1 MSLYNCFRCLAHLM
15 TSLVTCVLA
24 NRNQADSSGT
34 GWSFCKIQCYPDI
47 LTNKDANGSDSE
59 KIRNENGIQ
68 ETTTYEYDGLK
79 RLTKETVESSVTD
92 TYSGTA
98 VSSATDIYSYSYD
111 DYSNRIKMTVSGSEN
126 YTVDYN
132 YNDSEGY
139 KALLRSLP
147 LNSE

>member
-1 MSLYNCFRCLAHLM
+1 M

-59 KIRNENGIQ
+59 KIRNENGI
-68 ETTTYEYDGLK
+68 EEKTTYEYDGLK
-79 RLTKETVESSVTD
+79 RLTKETVE
-92 TYSGTA
+92 
-98 VSSATDIYSYSYD
+98 SSATDIYSYSYD

-139 KALLRSLP
+139 KALLHSLP
-147 LNSE
+147 LSSE